1 MKRVEREIYGF
12 GPRLSTR
19 QDRAAVV
26 ACWFVIACMLVALA
40 LLLGVLGAQLW
51 A

>member
-19 QDRAAVV
+19 QDR
-26 ACWFVIACMLVALA
+26 CVIAARVAIVA